1 MMIRLH
7 EFALSSASYRV
18 RIALNL
24 KSISYESRSYAL
36 RLKEHLS
43 ETYLALN
50 PAGLVPCLEI
60 DGLRLTQS
68 LAIIDY
74 LDHCFP
80 EPRLIPADPALRARI
95 QAMAQ
100 TIACDI
106 HPLNNL
112 RVLQYL
118 EDELEQN
125 EESRARWYAH
135 WIDAGFSALEA
146 MLQTTP
152 PSPWVAGENPGLAE
166 ICIVPQL
173 FNARRYKVDLGAY
186 PRLIELGDRA
196 ASLPAFASAAPQ

>member
-24 KSISYESRSYAL
+24 KNISYESRSYVL

-43 ETYLALN
+43 EAYLALN
-50 PAGLVPCLEI
+50 PARLLPCLEI
-60 DGLRLTQS
+60 DGLHLTQS
-68 LAIIDY
+68 LAIIEY
-74 LDHCFP
+74 LDHAFP
-80 EPRLIPADPALRARI
+80 EPRLIPADPASRARV

-118 EDELEQN
+118 ENELKQ
-125 EESRARWYAH
+125 EEDARTRWYAH
-135 WIDAGFSALEA
+135 WIHAGFSALETI
-146 MLQTTP
+146 LQTNP
-152 PSPWVAGENPGLAE
+152 PVPWTTGDYPGLAE

-173 FNARRYKVDLGAY
+173 FNARRYKVDLSAY

-196 ASLPAFASAAPQ
+196 ASLPAFASAAP